1 MYNNICIKKNKYLSN
16 KIATLENEIR
26 LGNNIEKNEKEIAI
40 LMSRLSFQELL
51 QLEEYLSN
59 IFDNN
64 ENFWYNI

>member
-1 MYNNICIKKNKYLSN
+1 MRKNKLKNLSN
-16 KIATLENEIR
+16 KIAALENEIR
-26 LGNNIEKNEKEIAI
+26 LGNNIEKNEKEITI

>member
-1 MYNNICIKKNKYLSN
+1 MRKNQLKNLSN
-16 KIATLENEIR
+16 KIAALENEIR
-26 LGNNIEKNEKEIAI
+26 LGNNIEKHEKEIAI

-64 ENFWYNI
+64 ENF

>member
-1 MYNNICIKKNKYLSN
+1 MRKNQLKNLSN
-16 KIATLENEIR
+16 KIAALENEIR
-26 LGNNIEKNEKEIAI
+26 LGNNIEKNEKEITI

-64 ENFWYNI
+64 ENFRYNI

>member
-1 MYNNICIKKNKYLSN
+1 MRKNQLKNLSN
-16 KIATLENEIR
+16 KIAALENEIR
-26 LGNNIEKNEKEIAI
+26 LGNNIEKNEKESPI

>member
-1 MYNNICIKKNKYLSN
+1 MGKNQLKNLSN
-16 KIATLENEIR
+16 KIAALENEIR
-26 LGNNIEKNEKEIAI
+26 LGNNIEKNEKEITI

-64 ENFWYNI
+64 ENF

>member
-1 MYNNICIKKNKYLSN
+1 MRKNQLKNLSN
-16 KIATLENEIR
+16 KIAALENEIR
-26 LGNNIEKNEKEIAI
+26 LGNNIEKNEKEITV

-64 ENFWYNI
+64 ENF

>member
-1 MYNNICIKKNKYLSN
+1 MRKNQLKNLSN
-16 KIATLENEIR
+16 KVAALENEIR
-26 LGNNIEKNEKEIAI
+26 LGNNIEKNEKEITI

-64 ENFWYNI
+64 ENF

>member
-1 MYNNICIKKNKYLSN
+1 MRKNQLKNLSN
-16 KIATLENEIR
+16 KIAALENEIR
-26 LGNNIEKNEKEIAI
+26 LGNNIEKNEKEITI

-64 ENFWYNI
+64 ENF

>member
-1 MYNNICIKKNKYLSN
+1 MRKNQLKNLSN
-16 KIATLENEIR
+16 KIAALENEIR
-26 LGNNIEKNEKEIAI
+26 LGKNIEKNEKEIAI

-64 ENFWYNI
+64 ENF

>member
-1 MYNNICIKKNKYLSN
+1 MRKNELKNLSN
-16 KIATLENEIR
+16 KIAALENEIR

-64 ENFWYNI
+64 DNF

>member
-1 MYNNICIKKNKYLSN
+1 MRKNQLKNLSN
-16 KIATLENEIR
+16 KIAALENEIR
-26 LGNNIEKNEKEIAI
+26 LGNNIEKNEKEITI

-64 ENFWYNI
+64 EKF

>member
-1 MYNNICIKKNKYLSN
+1 MRKNELKNLSN
-16 KIATLENEIR
+16 KIAALENEIR
-26 LGNNIEKNEKEIAI
+26 LGNNIEKNEKEITI

-51 QLEEYLSN
+51 QLKEYLSN

>member
-1 MYNNICIKKNKYLSN
+1 MRKNQLRNLSN
-16 KIATLENEIR
+16 KIAALENEIR
-26 LGNNIEKNEKEIAI
+26 LGNNIEKNEKEITI

-64 ENFWYNI
+64 ENF

>member
-1 MYNNICIKKNKYLSN
+1 MRKNQLKNLSN
-16 KIATLENEIR
+16 KIAALENEIR

-40 LMSRLSFQELL
+40 LMSRLSFQELS

>member
-1 MYNNICIKKNKYLSN
+1 MKRQKLKIMRKNQLKNLSN
-16 KIATLENEIR
+16 KIAALENEIR

-64 ENFWYNI
+64 ENF

>member
-1 MYNNICIKKNKYLSN
+1 MRKNQLKNLSN
-16 KIATLENEIR
+16 KIAALENEIR
-26 LGNNIEKNEKEIAI
+26 LGNNIEKNEKEITI

>member
-1 MYNNICIKKNKYLSN
+1 MRKNELKNLSN
-16 KIATLENEIR
+16 KIAALENEIR
-26 LGNNIEKNEKEIAI
+26 LGNNIEKNEKEITI

>member
-1 MYNNICIKKNKYLSN
+1 MRKNELKNLSN
-16 KIATLENEIR
+16 KIAALENEIR

>member
-1 MYNNICIKKNKYLSN
+1 MRKNQLKNLSN
-16 KIATLENEIR
+16 KIAALENEIR

-59 IFDNN
+59 ILDND
-64 ENFWYNI
+64 ENF

>member
-1 MYNNICIKKNKYLSN
+1 MRKNQLKNLSN
-16 KIATLENEIR
+16 KIAALENEIR

-40 LMSRLSFQELL
+40 LMSRLSFQGLL

-64 ENFWYNI
+64 ENF

>member
-1 MYNNICIKKNKYLSN
+1 MRKNELKNLSN

-26 LGNNIEKNEKEIAI
+26 LGNNIEKNEKEITI

-64 ENFWYNI
+64 ENF

>member
-1 MYNNICIKKNKYLSN
+1 MRKNQLKNLSN
-16 KIATLENEIR
+16 KIAALENEIR
-26 LGNNIEKNEKEIAI
+26 LGNNIEKNEKEITI
-40 LMSRLSFQELL
+40 LMSRLSFQEML

>member
-1 MYNNICIKKNKYLSN
+1 MRKNQLKNLSN
-16 KIATLENEIR
+16 KIAALENEIR
-26 LGNNIEKNEKEIAI
+26 LGNNIEKNEKEITI
-40 LMSRLSFQELL
+40 LMSRLSFQELM

>member
-1 MYNNICIKKNKYLSN
+1 MRKNQLKNLSN
-16 KIATLENEIR
+16 KIAALENEIR

-59 IFDNN
+59 IIDNN
-64 ENFWYNI
+64 ANF

>member
-1 MYNNICIKKNKYLSN
+1 MRKNQLKNLSN
-16 KIATLENEIR
+16 KIAALENEIR
-26 LGNNIEKNEKEIAI
+26 LGNNIEKNEKEITI
-40 LMSRLSFQELL
+40 LMSRLSLQELL

>member
-1 MYNNICIKKNKYLSN
+1 MRKNQLKNLSN
-16 KIATLENEIR
+16 KIAALENEIR
-26 LGNNIEKNEKEIAI
+26 LGNNIEKNEKEITI

-59 IFDNN
+59 IFDND

>member
-1 MYNNICIKKNKYLSN
+1 MRKNELKNLSN
-16 KIATLENEIR
+16 KIAALENEIR
-26 LGNNIEKNEKEIAI
+26 LGNNIEKNEKEITI

-64 ENFWYNI
+64 ENF

>member
-1 MYNNICIKKNKYLSN
+1 MRKNQLKNLSN
-16 KIATLENEIR
+16 KIAALENEIR
-26 LGNNIEKNEKEIAI
+26 LGNNIEKNEREITI

-64 ENFWYNI
+64 ENF